1 MSGQHPTAAQKRTL
15 REVREV
21 PFSDHK
27 CEHSSASP
35 AAWPINSSVEMPI
48 FSERLEQS
56 LQRAHTIAGAGHHE
70 YATLEHLLLAL
81 TDDADAAAVLRA
93 CNVDLEQLRRHL
105 VSFID
110 SELSKFETGRSEN
123 AKPSGAFHRVV
134 QRAVV
139 HAQSVGQEEVTAAN
153 LLVTILTE
161 RDSQASAALEEQ
173 AMTRYDATLYICHG
187 IGKADQP
194 SRRPVEAGP
203 CDLEATAVLT
213 EVQLLNDDYT
223 PMEFVVHVLERVFD
237 KDRETATRIMLEIH
251 GNGIGSCGFYRYDV
265 ASAKLSEVLDHA
277 REHEHPLQGVLK
289 QSVSV

>member
-1 MSGQHPTAAQKRTL
+1 ML
-15 REVREV
+15 
-21 PFSDHK
+21 
-27 CEHSSASP
+27 
-35 AAWPINSSVEMPI
+35 I

-56 LQRAHTIAGAGHHE
+56 MQRAHTIAGAGHHE

-81 TDDADAAAVLRA
+81 TDDADAATVLRA

-110 SELSKFETGRSEN
+110 SGLGKLETGRLEN
-123 AKPSGAFHRVV
+123 AKPSAAFQRVV

-139 HAQSVGQEEVTAAN
+139 HAQSVGRGEVTAAN
-153 LLVTILTE
+153 LLVAILTE
-161 RDSQASAALEEQ
+161 RDSQALAALEEQ

-194 SRRPVEAGP
+194 SRRPVEAEP
-203 CDLEATAVLT
+203 RDLEATAVLT

-223 PMEFVVHVLERVFD
+223 PMEFVVHVLERVFE
-237 KDRETATRIMLEIH
+237 KDRETAMMIMLEIH
-251 GNGIGSCGFYRYDV
+251 SNGIGSCGFYPYDV

-277 REHEHPLQGVLK
+277 RKHQHPLQGVLK